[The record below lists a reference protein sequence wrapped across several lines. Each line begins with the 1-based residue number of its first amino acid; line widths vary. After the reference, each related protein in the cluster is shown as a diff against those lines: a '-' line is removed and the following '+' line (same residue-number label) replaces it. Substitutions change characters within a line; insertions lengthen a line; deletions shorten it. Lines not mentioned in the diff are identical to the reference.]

1 MTTERQ
7 NPSDPEAKPSAALQR
22 IARRMDVAK
31 QTPTHDPRVP
41 REQVAALIEALG
53 NSEHPLHAN
62 AVEELVGLGSAVVPA
77 LCQVLNA
84 KQAWL
89 STYRAAEAA
98 GRIGDGGATGALIQA
113 LNHPNSNVRWSAV
126 RALAQIG
133 DVRALLD
140 LRRVAQNDQGRT
152 SWGESVAD
160 TAQSALNELGRRS
173 VWGQSIE
180 LIKTAVVAVMMI
192 LSLALA
198 FSVVSTLRDELD
210 RFGRVI
216 PGQTQL
222 PALTLPTVVP
232 EPTVASSPNTAPA
245 VVVDPTA
252 AAEPEPEPEPEPAS
266 QPPELA
272 ALTGTVLQGANIR
285 PFPST
290 DNQPVGLVS
299 TGDEIV
305 FLARTASNDWYL
317 IRLGEQYS
325 DQSRIESADG
335 TGWISEALVTVPAGE
350 LPIRE

>member
-7 NPSDPEAKPSAALQR
+7 NPSESESKPTAALQR
-22 IARRMDVAK
+22 FTRRMDVTR
-31 QTPTHDPRVP
+31 QTPSHDPRVP
-41 REQVAALIEALG
+41 REQLAALVEALG

-62 AVEELVGLGSAVVPA
+62 AVDELVAIGPAAVPA
-77 LCQVLNA
+77 LCNVLNA

-89 STYRAAEAA
+89 SSYRAAEAA
-98 GRIGDGGATGALIQA
+98 GRIGDGGATGALIQT
-113 LNHPNSNVRWSAV
+113 LKHPNSNVRWSAV

-133 DVRALLD
+133 DVRALLE

-160 TAQSALNELGRRS
+160 AAQSALSQLGQRS

-222 PALTLPTVVP
+222 PALTLPTVAP
-232 EPTVASSPNTAPA
+232 EPTVAPVPTMAPA
-245 VVVDPTA
+245 VVVDPTTA
-252 AAEPEPEPEPEPAS
+252 SEPAAEPEPQPAGEAA
-266 QPPELA
+266 ELA
-272 ALTGTVLQGANIR
+272 TFTGTVLQGANIR

-290 DNQPVGLVS
+290 DNQPVGLVA

-305 FLARTASNDWYL
+305 FLARTPGNDWYL
-317 IRLGEQYS
+317 IRLGAQHS